1 VISATRETFNASN
14 IELVRAFYPYL
25 FGTKNNPEYRIG
37 RALELAKQ
45 NPTRTD
51 ISDNYFNRYL
61 IFGDP
66 ATRLMIPRYRF
77 SVTPVDSLRRLA
89 KVPLEGTITDGGKSI
104 PYSGTLQVTARGP
117 RIHKKYVIAAGY
129 NIEYTMPGRVF
140 YRGNIPISGTG
151 FSTSLVV
158 PKDIMPDS
166 PDSEIRYFASGE
178 GKNASWMTNNLAV
191 GSFDPNAPIDTSG
204 PDIKLSFDGKAF
216 KSGDYVRRQP
226 TLTATFTD
234 PSGINIYGNRGHN
247 VTVTLDRTEVNV
259 ITDNVEFMGG
269 HTNAT
274 ATFAF
279 PVLTP
284 GEHTVE
290 VSVYDTYNNVSKI
303 EVTMNVV
310 GSETGDVA
318 IQDLLN
324 YPNPMGGDGTTF
336 TFSLTDDA
344 GSADI
349 KIYSLSGRLVDT
361 IRFSAGYGFNQI
373 DWKPRHALAN
383 GVYFYKLTVRSL
395 NGRKATK
402 IEKLAVMR

>member
-1 VISATRETFNASN
+1 MELTKKNATH
-14 IELVRAFYPYL
+14 
-25 FGTKNNPEYRIG
+25 
-37 RALELAKQ
+37 
-45 NPTRTD
+45 TD
-51 ISDNYFNRYL
+51 ISDNYYNRYH

-77 SVTPVDSLRRLA
+77 SVSPVDSLRRLA
-89 KVPLEGTITDGGKSI
+89 KISLDGTVTDSGKPV
-104 PYSGTLQVTARGP
+104 PYSGTLQITARGP
-117 RIHKKYVIAAGY
+117 RIHKKHVIAAGY
-129 NIEYTMPGRVF
+129 NIEYTMPGRTF
-140 YRGNIPISGTG
+140 YRGEIPITGTG
-151 FSTSLVV
+151 FATSIVV

-166 PDSEIRYFASGE
+166 ADSEILFFASGE
-178 GKNASWMTNNLAV
+178 GKNASWMTENLPV
-191 GSFDPNAPIDTSG
+191 GPIDPNAPGDTAG
-204 PDIKLSFDGKAF
+204 PEIRLSFDGKVF
-216 KSGDYVRRQP
+216 ESGDYVRRQP
-226 TLTATFTD
+226 TMTVTFAD

-247 VTVTLDRTEVNV
+247 VTVTVDRDEVNV
-259 ITDNVEFMGG
+259 ITDNVKFAGG
-269 HTNAT
+269 HTNAA

-279 PVLTP
+279 PILTP
-284 GEHTVE
+284 GEHTLE
-290 VSVYDTYNNVSKI
+290 VSAYDTYNNLSKK

-310 GSETGDVA
+310 GSETGDVS

-349 KIYSLSGRLVDT
+349 KIYSLAGRLVDT
-361 IRFSAGYGFNQI
+361 MRFSAGYGFNRVA
-373 DWKPRHALAN
+373 WKPRHALAN